1 MGTGPLENGM
11 ILIGAVLFAVK
22 AFALF
27 DAFTRPAPAFQAA
40 DKQTKGFW
48 LIVLGLATLWD
59 GRFLLFVQA
68 LYFSPIGI
76 LEIVGT
82 VAALV
87 YMVDA
92 RPAVRSMG
100 SGGNGRHQGPYGPW

>member
-1 MGTGPLENGM
+1 MSTGPLDNGL
-11 ILIGAVLFAVK
+11 ILIGFVLFALK

-27 DAFTRPAPAFQAA
+27 DVCTRQSAAFPAA

-48 LIVLGLATLWD
+48 LILLGIATVWD
-59 GRFLLFVQA
+59 GRYLLLLQT

-100 SGGNGRHQGPYGPW
+100 GGGRRQGPYGPW